1 MKSLLAAVATALLF
15 AMPAFAQDPQVATLA
30 ASGNGAVQVVPDIAV
45 VTLGVTSRAGTASA
59 ALAQNSTELTNAL
72 AAIRAGGVADKDIA
86 TSDFSIYP
94 VTEQQDGQQTRPP
107 KIIGYEVS
115 NTVRVTIRDI
125 ASSGSL
131 LDKVVV
137 GRRQPGERHP
147 LRRRRPHQ
155 RRGRSAEGSDRRR
168 PQAGGADGGGSRRE
182 AGAHP
187 VGFGKLG
194 RRASAGVR
202 PRRGSPAG
210 AGDAR
215 TAVDHGERVDHLR
228 DRAAIAAKEI
238 PAGAGGAMM
247 GR

>member
-30 ASGNGAVQVVPDIAV
+30 ASGNGAVEVTPDIAV

-131 LDKVVV
+131 LDHVVSAGANRV
-137 GRRQPGERHP
+137 SGIRFDVADRT
-147 LRRRRPHQ
+147 
-155 RRGRSAEGSDRRR
+155 SAED
-168 PQAGGADGGGSRRE
+168 E
-182 AGAHP
+182 AL
-187 VGFGKLG
+187 K
-194 RRASAGVR
+194 
-202 PRRGSPAG
+202 
-210 AGDAR
+210 
-215 TAVDHGERVDHLR
+215 
-228 DRAAIAAKEI
+228 AAIADARKQAALMAEAAGVKLVRILSVSANSGGGPMPVFARAAAAPPVPVMPGQQSITANASITYEI
-238 PAGAGGAMM
+238 APQ
-247 GR
+247 